1 MFLLWPLTLA
11 LGVLA
16 HHYTVLLV
24 RSFEAVG
31 ETRGMVSAYSNQKAA
46 VDLTVHEGV
55 STMSVD
61 RSRILDLLAAGKITA
76 EEAERLLDALDARKG
91 AAAASAESAVKGDP
105 KPLIAA
111 LPKYLYV
118 KVLAANRDNVNVKIP
133 IVLLRSGLKLTSLIP
148 PLAMDKIN
156 ETMTEHGMS
165 VDFNNFKPEDIDEL
179 IGALRETEVNVDTQN
194 GDTVRV
200 YCA

>member
-1 MFLLWPLTLA
+1 
-11 LGVLA
+11 
-16 HHYTVLLV
+16 
-24 RSFEAVG
+24 
-31 ETRGMVSAYSNQKAA
+31 
-46 VDLTVHEGV
+46 
-55 STMSVD
+55 MSED

-91 AAAASAESAVKGDP
+91 AAAASAGSAIKGDP
-105 KPLIAA
+105 EPLVAA

-118 KVLAANRDNVNVKIP
+118 KVLAANRDNVP
-133 IVLLRSGLKLTSLIP
+133 IVLVRSGLKLTSLIP

-156 ETMTEHGMS
+156 ETLTAQGMS

-179 IGALRETEVNVDTQN
+179 IGALRETEVNVDTGN